1 MKKSRKVSLQTKIVS
16 LIITLIL
23 FVVLLLAGI
32 FVYIQ
37 SVDTKRQVE
46 QLALQ
51 TAKSLSFMPAIKE
64 AFQYNEHKSTIQS
77 IAEQVREQAGAD
89 YVIVEDRYGVMY
101 SHSNSELIG
110 TKSNNPY
117 NYEALTFGGYYTL
130 EGNGVSGPA
139 LMAKAP
145 IIVHNGDYDQV
156 VGVVTVEFLIQG
168 IESNI
173 LSRTKEII
181 LFSLA
186 VLLAGIVGGIL
197 LARSIRKDTLGLEPN
212 EIAEDE
218 KQIAPPVEKKIVPT
232 PPPVQKTINVVKV
245 ELKKKQSIN
254 IQKSKMV
261 TATLEWETNKDL
273 DLYCFYVTTN
283 GEIGKAYYKNLGSSK
298 VSPYIV
304 LDGDSQEPGKETIRI
319 YRSEALKYV
328 LFAAYSAVGNGIGSF
343 YSMKAKAVV
352 DNHMGS
358 VVTAPLLEIND
369 HAYWVCIAHI
379 DFTNSDEMKIS
390 HVESYSKDHSEASP
404 LLYENGKFGMDVGPI
419 EFKNEEDYQ
428 KYFK

>member
-1 MKKSRKVSLQTKIVS
+1 MIHTLVRGQKIDVTKNHPGIRGVLVDLTWDAPMNMDVDASAFLVGFNGEITKEEDFVFYGQTYSSCRSVQLDQNETNGNKQRFSIDFTHIKDDVQKIVFS
-16 LIITLIL
+16 ITIHNAEEKKQALRDVSHIQLKISNAQSGLEIIHFPITHSFTDESAI
-23 FVVLLLAGI
+23 VVGELYRHGGGWKFNPIGAG
-32 FVYIQ
+32 Y
-37 SVDTKRQVE
+37 
-46 QLALQ
+46 
-51 TAKSLSFMPAIKE
+51 
-64 AFQYNEHKSTIQS
+64 
-77 IAEQVREQAGAD
+77 
-89 YVIVEDRYGVMY
+89 
-101 SHSNSELIG
+101 
-110 TKSNNPY
+110 
-117 NYEALTFGGYYTL
+117 FGGL
-130 EGNGVSGPA
+130 AA
-139 LMAKAP
+139 LCK
-145 IIVHNGDYDQV
+145 N
-156 VGVVTVEFLIQG
+156 FG
-168 IESNI
+168 IE
-173 LSRTKEII
+173 
-181 LFSLA
+181 
-186 VLLAGIVGGIL
+186 
-197 LARSIRKDTLGLEPN
+197 
-212 EIAEDE
+212 IADDE
-218 KQIAPPVEKKIVPT
+218 KQTAPPVEKKIVPT
-232 PPPVQKTINVVKV
+232 LPPVQKTINVVKV

-319 YRSEALKYV
+319 YRPEALKYV

-379 DFTNSDEMKIS
+379 DFTNSNEMKIS

-404 LLYENGKFGMDVGPI
+404 LLYENGKFRMDVGPI

>member
-1 MKKSRKVSLQTKIVS
+1 MVIHTLVRGQKIDVTKNHPGIRGVLVDLTWDAPMNMDVDASAFLVGFNGEITKEEDFVFYGQTYSSCRSVQLDQNETNGNKQRFSIDFTHIKDDVQKIVFS
-16 LIITLIL
+16 ITIHNAEEKKQALRDVSHIQLKISNAQSGLEIIHFPITHSFTDESAI
-23 FVVLLLAGI
+23 VVGELYRHGGGWKFNPIGAG
-32 FVYIQ
+32 Y
-37 SVDTKRQVE
+37 
-46 QLALQ
+46 
-51 TAKSLSFMPAIKE
+51 
-64 AFQYNEHKSTIQS
+64 
-77 IAEQVREQAGAD
+77 
-89 YVIVEDRYGVMY
+89 
-101 SHSNSELIG
+101 
-110 TKSNNPY
+110 
-117 NYEALTFGGYYTL
+117 FGGL
-130 EGNGVSGPA
+130 AA
-139 LMAKAP
+139 LCK
-145 IIVHNGDYDQV
+145 N
-156 VGVVTVEFLIQG
+156 FG
-168 IESNI
+168 IE
-173 LSRTKEII
+173 
-181 LFSLA
+181 
-186 VLLAGIVGGIL
+186 
-197 LARSIRKDTLGLEPN
+197 
-212 EIAEDE
+212 IADDE
-218 KQIAPPVEKKIVPT
+218 KQTAPPVEKKIVPT
-232 PPPVQKTINVVKV
+232 LPPVQKTINVVKV

-319 YRSEALKYV
+319 YRPEALKYV

-379 DFTNSDEMKIS
+379 DFTNSNEMKIS

-404 LLYENGKFGMDVGPI
+404 LLYENGKFRMDVGPI

>member
-1 MKKSRKVSLQTKIVS
+1 MIHTLVRGQKIDVTKNHPGIRGVLVDLTWDAPMNMDVDASAFLVGFNGEITKEEDFVFYGQTYSSCRSVQLDQNETNGNKQRFSIDFTHIKDDVQKIVFS
-16 LIITLIL
+16 ITIHNAEEKKQALRDVSHIQLKISNAQSGLEIIHFPITHSFTDESAI
-23 FVVLLLAGI
+23 VVGELYRHGGGWKFNPIGAG
-32 FVYIQ
+32 Y
-37 SVDTKRQVE
+37 
-46 QLALQ
+46 
-51 TAKSLSFMPAIKE
+51 
-64 AFQYNEHKSTIQS
+64 
-77 IAEQVREQAGAD
+77 
-89 YVIVEDRYGVMY
+89 
-101 SHSNSELIG
+101 
-110 TKSNNPY
+110 
-117 NYEALTFGGYYTL
+117 FGGL
-130 EGNGVSGPA
+130 DA
-139 LMAKAP
+139 LCK
-145 IIVHNGDYDQV
+145 N
-156 VGVVTVEFLIQG
+156 FG
-168 IESNI
+168 IE
-173 LSRTKEII
+173 
-181 LFSLA
+181 
-186 VLLAGIVGGIL
+186 
-197 LARSIRKDTLGLEPN
+197 
-212 EIAEDE
+212 IADDE
-218 KQIAPPVEKKIVPT
+218 KQTAPPVEKKIVPT
-232 PPPVQKTINVVKV
+232 LPPVQKTINVVKV

-319 YRSEALKYV
+319 YRPEALKYV

-379 DFTNSDEMKIS
+379 DFTNSNEMKIS

-404 LLYENGKFGMDVGPI
+404 LLYENGKFRMDVGPI

>member
-1 MKKSRKVSLQTKIVS
+1 MIHTLVRGQKIDVTKNHPGIRGVLVDLTWDAPMNMDVDASAFLVGFNGEITKEEDFVFYGQTYSSCRSVQLDQNETNGNKQRFSIDFTHIKDDVQKIVFS
-16 LIITLIL
+16 ITIHNAEEKKQALRDVSHIQLKISNAQSGLEIIHFPITHSFTDESAI
-23 FVVLLLAGI
+23 VVGELYRHGGGWKFNPIGAG
-32 FVYIQ
+32 Y
-37 SVDTKRQVE
+37 
-46 QLALQ
+46 
-51 TAKSLSFMPAIKE
+51 
-64 AFQYNEHKSTIQS
+64 
-77 IAEQVREQAGAD
+77 
-89 YVIVEDRYGVMY
+89 
-101 SHSNSELIG
+101 
-110 TKSNNPY
+110 
-117 NYEALTFGGYYTL
+117 FGGL
-130 EGNGVSGPA
+130 AA
-139 LMAKAP
+139 LCK
-145 IIVHNGDYDQV
+145 N
-156 VGVVTVEFLIQG
+156 FG
-168 IESNI
+168 IE
-173 LSRTKEII
+173 
-181 LFSLA
+181 
-186 VLLAGIVGGIL
+186 
-197 LARSIRKDTLGLEPN
+197 
-212 EIAEDE
+212 IADDE
-218 KQIAPPVEKKIVPT
+218 KQTAPPVEKKIVPT
-232 PPPVQKTINVVKV
+232 LPPVQKTINVVKV

-261 TATLEWETNKDL
+261 TASLEWETNKDL

-319 YRSEALKYV
+319 YRPEALKYV

-379 DFTNSDEMKIS
+379 DFTNSNEMKIS

-404 LLYENGKFGMDVGPI
+404 LLYENGKFRMDVGPI

>member
-1 MKKSRKVSLQTKIVS
+1 MIHTLVRGQKIDVTKNHPGIRGVLVDLTWDAPMNMDVDASAFLVGFNGKITKEEDFVFYGQPYSSCRSVQLDQNETNGNKQRFSIDFTHIKDDVQKIVFS
-16 LIITLIL
+16 ITIHNAEEKKQALRDVSHIQLKISNAQSGLEIIHFPITHPFTDESAIIVGELYRHGGGWKFNPIG
-23 FVVLLLAGI
+23 AG
-32 FVYIQ
+32 Y
-37 SVDTKRQVE
+37 
-46 QLALQ
+46 
-51 TAKSLSFMPAIKE
+51 
-64 AFQYNEHKSTIQS
+64 
-77 IAEQVREQAGAD
+77 
-89 YVIVEDRYGVMY
+89 
-101 SHSNSELIG
+101 
-110 TKSNNPY
+110 
-117 NYEALTFGGYYTL
+117 FGGL
-130 EGNGVSGPA
+130 AA
-139 LMAKAP
+139 LCK
-145 IIVHNGDYDQV
+145 N
-156 VGVVTVEFLIQG
+156 FG
-168 IESNI
+168 I
-173 LSRTKEII
+173 
-181 LFSLA
+181 
-186 VLLAGIVGGIL
+186 
-197 LARSIRKDTLGLEPN
+197 

-218 KQIAPPVEKKIVPT
+218 KQTAPPVEKKIVPT
-232 PPPVQKTINVVKV
+232 SPPVQKIINVVKV

-283 GEIGKAYYKNLGSSK
+283 GEIGKVYYKNLGSSK
-298 VSPYIV
+298 VAPYIV

-319 YRSEALKYV
+319 YRPEALKYI

-379 DFTNSDEMKIS
+379 DFTNLNEMKIS

-404 LLYENGKFGMDVGPI
+404 LLYENGKFRMDVGPI

-428 KYFK
+428 KYYK

>member
-1 MKKSRKVSLQTKIVS
+1 MIHTLVRGQKIDVTKNHPGIRGVLVDLTWDAPMNMDVDASAFLVGFNGKITKEEDFVFYGQPYSSCRSVQLDQNETNGNKQRFSIDFTHIKDDVQKIVFS
-16 LIITLIL
+16 ITIHNAEEKKQALRDVSHIQLKISNAQSGLEIIHFPITHSFTDESAIIVGELYRHGGGWKFNPIG
-23 FVVLLLAGI
+23 AG
-32 FVYIQ
+32 Y
-37 SVDTKRQVE
+37 
-46 QLALQ
+46 
-51 TAKSLSFMPAIKE
+51 
-64 AFQYNEHKSTIQS
+64 
-77 IAEQVREQAGAD
+77 
-89 YVIVEDRYGVMY
+89 
-101 SHSNSELIG
+101 
-110 TKSNNPY
+110 
-117 NYEALTFGGYYTL
+117 FGGL
-130 EGNGVSGPA
+130 AA
-139 LMAKAP
+139 LCK
-145 IIVHNGDYDQV
+145 N
-156 VGVVTVEFLIQG
+156 FG
-168 IESNI
+168 IE
-173 LSRTKEII
+173 
-181 LFSLA
+181 
-186 VLLAGIVGGIL
+186 
-197 LARSIRKDTLGLEPN
+197 
-212 EIAEDE
+212 IADDE
-218 KQIAPPVEKKIVPT
+218 KQTAPPVEKKIVPT

-283 GEIGKAYYKNLGSSK
+283 GEIGKIYYKNLGSSK

-319 YRSEALKYV
+319 YRPEALKYV
-328 LFAAYSAVGNGIGSF
+328 LFAAYSAVGNGVGSF

-352 DNHMGS
+352 DNHMGR

-379 DFTNSDEMKIS
+379 DFTNSNELKIS

-404 LLYENGKFGMDVGPI
+404 LLYENGKFRMDVGPI

>member
-1 MKKSRKVSLQTKIVS
+1 MANGSKQRFSIDFTHIKDEVQKVVFSITIHNAEEKKQALRDVSHIQLKINNAQS
-16 LIITLIL
+16 GLEIIHFPITYPFTDESAIIVGELYRHGGGWKFNPIG
-23 FVVLLLAGI
+23 AG
-32 FVYIQ
+32 Y
-37 SVDTKRQVE
+37 
-46 QLALQ
+46 
-51 TAKSLSFMPAIKE
+51 
-64 AFQYNEHKSTIQS
+64 
-77 IAEQVREQAGAD
+77 
-89 YVIVEDRYGVMY
+89 
-101 SHSNSELIG
+101 
-110 TKSNNPY
+110 
-117 NYEALTFGGYYTL
+117 FGGL
-130 EGNGVSGPA
+130 AA
-139 LMAKAP
+139 LCT
-145 IIVHNGDYDQV
+145 N
-156 VGVVTVEFLIQG
+156 FG
-168 IESNI
+168 I
-173 LSRTKEII
+173 
-181 LFSLA
+181 
-186 VLLAGIVGGIL
+186 
-197 LARSIRKDTLGLEPN
+197 

-218 KQIAPPVEKKIVPT
+218 KQLAPPVEKKIVPT
-232 PPPVQKTINVVKV
+232 PPPVQKTINAVKV

-283 GEIGKAYYKNLGSSK
+283 GEIGKVYYKNLGSSK

-319 YRSEALKYV
+319 YRPEALKYV
-328 LFAAYSAVGNGIGSF
+328 LFAAYSAVGNGVGSF
-343 YSMKAKAVV
+343 YSMRAKAVV

-379 DFTNSDEMKIS
+379 DFTNSNELKFS

-404 LLYENGKFGMDVGPI
+404 LLYENGKFRMDVGPI

>member
-1 MKKSRKVSLQTKIVS
+1 MMIHTLVRGQKIDVTKNHPEMKGLLVDLNWNAPMNMDVDASAFLVGFNGKITKEEDFVFYGQPYSSCRSVQLDQNETNGSKQRFSIDFTHIKDEVQKIVFS
-16 LIITLIL
+16 ITIHNAEEKKQALRDVSHIQLKISNAQSGLEIIHFPITYPFTDESAIIVGELYRHGGGWKFNPIG
-23 FVVLLLAGI
+23 AG
-32 FVYIQ
+32 Y
-37 SVDTKRQVE
+37 
-46 QLALQ
+46 
-51 TAKSLSFMPAIKE
+51 
-64 AFQYNEHKSTIQS
+64 
-77 IAEQVREQAGAD
+77 
-89 YVIVEDRYGVMY
+89 
-101 SHSNSELIG
+101 
-110 TKSNNPY
+110 
-117 NYEALTFGGYYTL
+117 FGGL
-130 EGNGVSGPA
+130 AA
-139 LMAKAP
+139 LCT
-145 IIVHNGDYDQV
+145 N
-156 VGVVTVEFLIQG
+156 FG
-168 IESNI
+168 I
-173 LSRTKEII
+173 
-181 LFSLA
+181 
-186 VLLAGIVGGIL
+186 
-197 LARSIRKDTLGLEPN
+197 
-212 EIAEDE
+212 EIAENE
-218 KQIAPPVEKKIVPT
+218 KQFAPPVEKKIVPT
-232 PPPVQKTINVVKV
+232 PPPVQKTINTVKV

-283 GEIGKAYYKNLGSSK
+283 GEIGKVYYKNLGSSK

-319 YRSEALKYV
+319 YRPKALKYV

-379 DFTNSDEMKIS
+379 DFTNSNEMKIS

-404 LLYENGKFGMDVGPI
+404 LLYENGKFRMDVGPI

>member
-1 MKKSRKVSLQTKIVS
+1 MVIHTLVRGQKIDVTKNHPGIRGVLVDLTWDAPMNMDVDASAFLVGFNGEITKEEDFVFYGQTYSSCRSVQLDQNETNGNKQRFSIDFTHIKDDVQKIVFS
-16 LIITLIL
+16 ITIHNAEEKKQALRDVSHIQLKISNAQSGLEIIHFPITHSFTDESAI
-23 FVVLLLAGI
+23 VVGELYRHGGGWKFNPIGAG
-32 FVYIQ
+32 Y
-37 SVDTKRQVE
+37 
-46 QLALQ
+46 
-51 TAKSLSFMPAIKE
+51 
-64 AFQYNEHKSTIQS
+64 
-77 IAEQVREQAGAD
+77 
-89 YVIVEDRYGVMY
+89 
-101 SHSNSELIG
+101 
-110 TKSNNPY
+110 
-117 NYEALTFGGYYTL
+117 FGGL
-130 EGNGVSGPA
+130 AA
-139 LMAKAP
+139 LCK
-145 IIVHNGDYDQV
+145 N
-156 VGVVTVEFLIQG
+156 FG
-168 IESNI
+168 IE
-173 LSRTKEII
+173 
-181 LFSLA
+181 
-186 VLLAGIVGGIL
+186 
-197 LARSIRKDTLGLEPN
+197 
-212 EIAEDE
+212 IADDE
-218 KQIAPPVEKKIVPT
+218 KQTAPPVEKKIVPT
-232 PPPVQKTINVVKV
+232 LPPVQKTINVVKV

-261 TATLEWETNKDL
+261 TASLEWETNKDL

-319 YRSEALKYV
+319 YRPEALKYV

-379 DFTNSDEMKIS
+379 DFTNSNEMKIS

-404 LLYENGKFGMDVGPI
+404 LLYENGKFRMDVGPI

>member
-1 MKKSRKVSLQTKIVS
+1 MMIHTLVRGQKIDVTNNHPEIRGLLVDLTWDAPMNMDVDASAFLVGFNGEITKEEDFVFYGQPYSSCRSVQLNQNITNGSKQRFSIDFTHIKDEVQKIVFS
-16 LIITLIL
+16 ITIHNAEEKKQALRDVSHIQLKISNAQSGLEIIHFPITHPFTDESAIIVGELYRHGGGWKFNPIG
-23 FVVLLLAGI
+23 AG
-32 FVYIQ
+32 Y
-37 SVDTKRQVE
+37 
-46 QLALQ
+46 
-51 TAKSLSFMPAIKE
+51 
-64 AFQYNEHKSTIQS
+64 
-77 IAEQVREQAGAD
+77 
-89 YVIVEDRYGVMY
+89 
-101 SHSNSELIG
+101 
-110 TKSNNPY
+110 
-117 NYEALTFGGYYTL
+117 FGGL
-130 EGNGVSGPA
+130 AA
-139 LMAKAP
+139 LCT
-145 IIVHNGDYDQV
+145 N
-156 VGVVTVEFLIQG
+156 FG
-168 IESNI
+168 IE
-173 LSRTKEII
+173 
-181 LFSLA
+181 
-186 VLLAGIVGGIL
+186 
-197 LARSIRKDTLGLEPN
+197 
-212 EIAEDE
+212 IADDE
-218 KQIAPPVEKKIVPT
+218 KQITPAVEKKIVPT
-232 PPPVQKTINVVKV
+232 PPPVQKTINAVKV

-283 GEIGKAYYKNLGSSK
+283 GEIGKVYYKNLGSSK
-298 VSPYIV
+298 VAPYIV

-319 YRSEALKYV
+319 YRPEALKYI

-379 DFTNSDEMKIS
+379 DFTNSNEMKIS

-404 LLYENGKFGMDVGPI
+404 LLYENGKFRMDVGPI

>member
-1 MKKSRKVSLQTKIVS
+1 MIHTLVRGQKIDVTKNHPEMKGLLVDLTWNEPMNMDVDASAFLVGFNGKITKEEDFVFYGQPYSSCRSVQLNQNITNGSKQRFSIDFTHIKDEVQKIVFS
-16 LIITLIL
+16 ITIHNAEEKKQGLRDVSHIQLKISNAQSGLEIIQFPITHPFTDESAIIVGELYRHGGGWKFNPIG
-23 FVVLLLAGI
+23 AG
-32 FVYIQ
+32 Y
-37 SVDTKRQVE
+37 
-46 QLALQ
+46 
-51 TAKSLSFMPAIKE
+51 
-64 AFQYNEHKSTIQS
+64 
-77 IAEQVREQAGAD
+77 
-89 YVIVEDRYGVMY
+89 
-101 SHSNSELIG
+101 
-110 TKSNNPY
+110 
-117 NYEALTFGGYYTL
+117 FGGL
-130 EGNGVSGPA
+130 AA
-139 LMAKAP
+139 LCT
-145 IIVHNGDYDQV
+145 N
-156 VGVVTVEFLIQG
+156 FG
-168 IESNI
+168 I
-173 LSRTKEII
+173 
-181 LFSLA
+181 
-186 VLLAGIVGGIL
+186 
-197 LARSIRKDTLGLEPN
+197 

-218 KQIAPPVEKKIVPT
+218 KQIAPSVEKKIIPT
-232 PPPVQKTINVVKV
+232 PPPVQKTINAVKV

-283 GEIGKAYYKNLGSSK
+283 GEIGKVYYKNLGSSK
-298 VSPYIV
+298 VAPYIV

-319 YRSEALKYV
+319 YRPEALKYI

-379 DFTNSDEMKIS
+379 DFTNSNEMKIS

-404 LLYENGKFGMDVGPI
+404 LLYENGKFRMDVGPI

-428 KYFK
+428 KYYK